1 MIGLRVELKY
11 PSHVMNIETWRK
23 ENSNIKSIIILV
35 KLLRGLCC
43 VSFMRRFSNIFGK
56 IFENYLAPEVV
67 FIYPEPSIKIP

>member
-11 PSHVMNIETWRK
+11 PSHVMNIETW
-23 ENSNIKSIIILV
+23 SNIKSIIILV